1 MSATEPVPTVADFLQ
16 AGAIALRTDLDPAI
30 NVRRGSAVDLTAG
43 PAALAWAQ
51 EAARDRDL
59 FRSVYT
65 DSSSGAALEDRVLL
79 RYGVPRIKA
88 TRGQGAMVLQ
98 RANDLAGGGTIYEG
112 TRISVQ
118 RTTSTTPLYYSVAE
132 DYVVPGGAGQLSITV
147 KIQATRAGSGVA
159 INKPTQ
165 AAFEDVVYDP
175 LWRVMTLHCG
185 DGTDEE
191 SPEAYVARARTTKRD
206 QRPGYRKRYEDVCK
220 AAGAAYVVILDAG
233 DLGEDNDF
241 GVTHVY
247 VGDAGYSA
255 TDALVNACSDAV
267 DAVHIAG
274 NDVQVLGM
282 TPTPVTLSLTV
293 KLWRAPGDCDT
304 SGLRKGILSAVLA
317 MFNSRP
323 RFWLFDYDSIAGEAH
338 AVGDDVQSVTVVS
351 SPTPPSAA
359 FVAVLPRYTLAAPDV
374 TIAFEGPF

>member
-112 TRISVQ
+112 TRISLQ

-132 DYVVPGGAGQLSITV
+132 DYVVPGGGVRLS
-147 KIQATRAGSGVA
+147 
-159 INKPTQ
+159 
-165 AAFEDVVYDP
+165 
-175 LWRVMTLHCG
+175 
-185 DGTDEE
+185 
-191 SPEAYVARARTTKRD
+191 
-206 QRPGYRKRYEDVCK
+206 
-220 AAGAAYVVILDAG
+220 
-233 DLGEDNDF
+233 
-241 GVTHVY
+241 
-247 VGDAGYSA
+247 
-255 TDALVNACSDAV
+255 
-267 DAVHIAG
+267 
-274 NDVQVLGM
+274 
-282 TPTPVTLSLTV
+282 
-293 KLWRAPGDCDT
+293 RAPGEARVAWPGGVGRRGPGVRCARRGSDGRGLGRC
-304 SGLRKGILSAVLA
+304 SGGRCHRG
-317 MFNSRP
+317 
-323 RFWLFDYDSIAGEAH
+323 WAG
-338 AVGDDVQSVTVVS
+338 
-351 SPTPPSAA
+351 
-359 FVAVLPRYTLAAPDV
+359 
-374 TIAFEGPF
+374 